1 MDSGQLIRNVAKTL
15 NDPEHVR
22 WKIEDLVA
30 YLNAGCMEVC
40 RVRPEASETSVVLNL
55 TQGTRQSIR
64 PTDLQLIRIIRNVPS
79 GRAVRM
85 VATEMLDAVLPSW
98 HSAPRADDVREYGWD
113 QREPRVFWVYPP
125 ARETSKLECSV
136 SKRPAPISVPAN
148 PANPV
153 YDPFPLPDRYAQA
166 VEGWML
172 YRAYM
177 QDTGAGSMQK
187 AQTWSQYFYHSLGVG
202 VQGRT
207 ENEPGNDV

>member
-64 PTDLQLIRIIRNVPS
+64 PTDLQLIRVIRNVPS

-125 ARETSKLECSV
+125 ARETSKLECAV
-136 SKRPAPISVPAN
+136 SKQPTPVSVPAN
-148 PANPV
+148 LANPV
-153 YDPFPLPDRYAQA
+153 YDPFPLSDRYAQP
-166 VEGWML
+166 VEAWML

-177 QDTGAGSMQK
+177 QDTGAGSTQK
-187 AQTWSQYFYHSLGVG
+187 AQTWSQYFYHALGTG
-202 VQGRT
+202 AQGRA